1 MAIYLADN
9 DIIPPSQW
17 YHNPNIKNKYYK
29 TVAYKLE
36 SNNLP
41 IPNEWYD
48 ESMKDKQKNPDFIN
62 QAIYGEIP
70 KKPDNIDPNY

>member
-17 YHNPNIKNKYYK
+17 IHDPNIKNKYYN
-29 TVAYKLE
+29 TVA
-36 SNNLP
+36 SNLRYNLP

-48 ESMKDKQKNPDFIN
+48 ESMKDKQKNPEFI
-62 QAIYGEIP
+62 
-70 KKPDNIDPNY
+70 